1 MEYNVLNRKRFT
13 VIFVLLCV
21 FFAGLLVRVGYLVF
35 FNDREIAFKNGERI
49 LRGAIYDRRGI
60 ELALS
65 IDSSTIGIYPGNIY
79 DPNFTAVQISPYL
92 DIPPERIEAL
102 IREKTRYFLLKREI
116 DDTTASRIM
125 EMALPGVRRERE
137 FKRVYP
143 HGSLAASLIGFTGMD
158 DDKALSGLEYYYNRE
173 LMTPTESDPTRG
185 SNVHLTL
192 DGLIQ
197 FKLEKSLGKRF
208 EEAGAKRAVG
218 LLMEIHTGRI
228 LAMAS
233 FPSFDP
239 NRYASFEETTHT
251 NWAIRHV
258 YEPGST
264 MKIFLASILLN
275 ENLIRPDEKFE
286 CPGYVEY
293 GKTRIKCTHVHGKV
307 NLEEIL
313 QYSCNAGII
322 KAASKIPNEVLYEYL
337 RRFRFGDRTGLLPNE
352 SVGYMPP
359 LNKWTPTTPMFMA
372 IGQGISVTPVQ
383 LVASA
388 ASIVNGGR
396 FVTPRVVSHITDS
409 YGEVMHEFHSE
420 ETPVGIREY
429 STDRLLKAMTRVVQA
444 GTGKNAYIQ
453 EYSIAGKTGTGQ
465 KAVSGRGYQDG
476 LWSASFLGFF
486 PADKPKVVGLIL
498 FDEPK
503 GDSHTGGGLAA
514 PVFREVVE
522 NIIPIIEQ
530 GERTVNV
537 KLPKLDRKSLQ
548 AQKGTVPDLIGKSKR
563 EAVELLSPLG
573 IPYKLHGSGFC
584 YEQDPSPGTSYEG
597 KRINVFFQ

>member
-1 MEYNVLNRKRFT
+1 MHPNRKRFS
-13 VIFVLLCV
+13 ILFYFLCV
-21 FFAGLLVRVGYLVF
+21 LFAILTVRVSYLIF
-35 FNDREIAFKNGERI
+35 FNDKEIAFKNGERI

-65 IDSSTIGIYPGNIY
+65 IDSSTIGIYPANIY
-79 DPNFTAVQISPYL
+79 DPNFTAIQLSPYL
-92 DIPPERIEAL
+92 DLSPERIEGL
-102 IREKTRYFLLKREI
+102 IREKSRYFLLKREI
-116 DDTTASRIM
+116 DDATATRIM

-143 HGSLAASLIGFTGMD
+143 HGSLAASLVGFTGMD

-173 LMTPTESDPTRG
+173 LMTPTDSDPNRG
-185 SNVHLTL
+185 ANVHLTL

-197 FKLEKSLGKRF
+197 FKLEKALGKRF
-208 EEAGAKRAVG
+208 EETGAKRAVG
-218 LLMEIHTGRI
+218 LLMEIHTGKI

-239 NRYASFEETTHT
+239 NRYATFEEISHT

-275 ENLIRPDEKFE
+275 ENLIRPNEKFD

-293 GKTRIKCTHVHGKV
+293 GKTRIKCTQVHGKV

-322 KAASKIPNEVLYEYL
+322 KASSRIPNEVLYEYMK
-337 RRFRFGDRTGLLPNE
+337 RFRFGDKTGLLPNE
-352 SVGYMPP
+352 SVGYIPT

-372 IGQGISVTPVQ
+372 IGQGMSVTPVQ

-388 ASIVNGGR
+388 ASVVNGGR
-396 FVTPRVVSHITDS
+396 FLTPRVVSHITDS
-409 YGEVMHEFHSE
+409 YGEVLHEFKAE
-420 ETPVGIREY
+420 EAPVGIREY
-429 STDRLLKAMTRVVQA
+429 STERLLKAMTKVVRD

-465 KAVSGRGYQDG
+465 KSVSGRGYQDG

-486 PADKPKVVGLIL
+486 PAEKPKIVGLIL
-498 FDEPK
+498 FDEPR
-503 GDSHTGGGLAA
+503 GSSHTGGGLAA
-514 PVFREVVE
+514 PVFKEVVE

-530 GERTVNV
+530 GERTVDV
-537 KLPKLDRKSLQ
+537 RLPKLDRKNQ
-548 AQKGTVPDLIGKSKR
+548 FVKFDHVPDLTGKSKR
-563 EAVELLSPLG
+563 EVVELLSSLG
-573 IPYKLHGSGFC
+573 VPFKLHGSGFC
-584 YEQDPSPGTSYEG
+584 YEQDPSSGTSLNG
-597 KRINVFFQ
+597 KRIDVFFQ

>member
-1 MEYNVLNRKRFT
+1 MVMLPDRKRFS
-13 VIFVLLCV
+13 FLFYFLCSL
-21 FFAGLLVRVGYLVF
+21 FAILAGRVGYLVF
-35 FNDREIAFKNGERI
+35 FNDKEIAFKNGERV
-49 LRGAIYDRRGI
+49 LRGAVYDRRGI

-65 IDSSTIGIYPGNIY
+65 VDSSTIGIYPANIY
-79 DPNFTAVQISPYL
+79 DPNFTAMQLSPYL
-92 DIPPERIEAL
+92 DISPERIEGL
-102 IREKTRYFLLKREI
+102 IREKSRYFLLKREI
-116 DDTTASRIM
+116 DDATASRIM

-137 FKRVYP
+137 YKRVYP
-143 HGSLAASLIGFTGMD
+143 HGSLAASLVGFTGMD

-173 LMTPTESDPTRG
+173 LMTPTESDPTHG
-185 SNVHLTL
+185 ANLHLTL

-197 FKLEKSLGKRF
+197 FKLEKALGKRF
-208 EEAGAKRAVG
+208 EETGAKRAVG
-218 LLMEIHTGRI
+218 LLMELHTGRI

-239 NRYASFEETTHT
+239 NRYAAFEEISHT
-251 NWAIRHV
+251 NWALRHV

-264 MKIFLASILLN
+264 MKIFLASVLLN
-275 ENLIRPDEKFE
+275 ENLIRPNEKFD

-293 GKTRIKCTHVHGKV
+293 GKTRIKCTQVHGKV

-322 KAASKIPNEVLYEYL
+322 KAASRIPNEVLYEYMK
-337 RRFRFGDRTGLLPNE
+337 RFRFAEKTGLLPNE
-352 SVGYMPP
+352 SVGYLPS
-359 LNKWTPTTPMFMA
+359 LNKWTPTTPMFLA
-372 IGQGISVTPVQ
+372 IGQGISVTPIQ

-388 ASIVNGGR
+388 ASVVNGGR
-396 FVTPRVVSHITDS
+396 FVTPRVVSHVTDV
-409 YGEVMHEFHSE
+409 YGEVLHEYKSE
-420 ETPVGIREY
+420 EAPVGIREY
-429 STDRLLKAMTRVVQA
+429 STERLLKAMTRVVRE

-486 PADKPKVVGLIL
+486 PAEKPRIVGLIL

-503 GDSHTGGGLAA
+503 GSSHTGGGLAA
-514 PVFREVVE
+514 PVFKEVVE

-530 GERTVNV
+530 GERTVDIR
-537 KLPKLDRKSLQ
+537 LPKLDRKPSIL
-548 AQKGTVPDLIGKSKR
+548 KSDRVPDLSGKSKR
-563 EAVELLSPLG
+563 EVIELLSPSG

-584 YEQDPSPGTSYEG
+584 YEQEPAPGSQLGG
-597 KRINVFFQ
+597 KRVDVFFQ